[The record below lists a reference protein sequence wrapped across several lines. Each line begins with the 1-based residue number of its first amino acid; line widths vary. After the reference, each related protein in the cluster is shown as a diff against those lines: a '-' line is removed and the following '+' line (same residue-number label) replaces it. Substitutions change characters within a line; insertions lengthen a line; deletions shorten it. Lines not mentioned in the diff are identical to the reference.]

1 MEKIL
6 YASMGKVTGP
16 YASQFYSVHVF
27 FLLVVVFFF
36 FFSHN
41 PYYIAETPTPIKF

>member
-6 YASMGKVTGP
+6 YVSMEKVTGP
-16 YASQFYSVHVF
+16 HASQFYSVHVF
-27 FLLVVVFFF
+27 VCLFVCF

-41 PYYIAETPTPIKF
+41 PHYIADTPTPIKF

>member
-6 YASMGKVTGP
+6 YASMEKVTVP
-16 YASQFYSVHVF
+16 HASQSYSVHVF
-27 FLLVVVFFF
+27 VFV

-41 PYYIAETPTPIKF
+41 PYYIADTPTPIKF

>member
-1 MEKIL
+1 MMEKIL

-27 FLLVVVFFF
+27 FVGGGVFFF
-36 FFSHN
+36 HTILIIL
-41 PYYIAETPTPIKF
+41 PRLQHP

>member
-6 YASMGKVTGP
+6 YASMEKVTGP
-16 YASQFYSVHVF
+16 HASQFYSVHVF
-27 FLLVVVFFF
+27 VFVLFF

-41 PYYIAETPTPIKF
+41 PYYIADTPTPIKF

>member
-6 YASMGKVTGP
+6 YASIEKVTGP
-16 YASQFYSVHVF
+16 HASQFYSVHVF
-27 FLLVVVFFF
+27 VFVFC

-41 PYYIAETPTPIKF
+41 PYYIADTPTPIKF